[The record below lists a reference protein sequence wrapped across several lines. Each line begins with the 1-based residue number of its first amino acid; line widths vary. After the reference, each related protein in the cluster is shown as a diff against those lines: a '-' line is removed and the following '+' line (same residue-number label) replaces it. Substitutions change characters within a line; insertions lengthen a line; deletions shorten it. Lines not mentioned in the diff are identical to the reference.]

1 MPLLAD
7 AQVADISDAVRPL
20 RAADGSPARTTTPQ
34 LVDQVPHPELKR
46 LRLLC
51 PGVVLVQVVHM
62 LGNPPEAALAEALA
76 GGLRPDNV
84 AQAIATV
91 RPHGVDVC
99 SGVRR
104 AGRLDAA
111 VLRAFMAAAAAGDQG
126 S

>member
-1 MPLLAD
+1 M
-7 AQVADISDAVRPL
+7 
-20 RAADGSPARTTTPQ
+20 
-34 LVDQVPHPELKR
+34 PHPELKR

-51 PGVVLVQVVHM
+51 PGVALVQVVHM

-111 VLRAFMAAAAAGDQG
+111 VLRAFMAAAAAGNQG